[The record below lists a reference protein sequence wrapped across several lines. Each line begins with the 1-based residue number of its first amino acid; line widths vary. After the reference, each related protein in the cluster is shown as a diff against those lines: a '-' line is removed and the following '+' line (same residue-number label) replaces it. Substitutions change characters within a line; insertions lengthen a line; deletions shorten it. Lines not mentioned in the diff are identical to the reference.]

1 MRLEK
6 DSTMKKTLISAALA
20 FALGAGFASAAVLE
34 EVASDGGA
42 VMAASKTGMTVY
54 TFQKDAAGVSNCYD
68 DCAAKWPPFMAGE
81 AAKAEGDLGIIDRTD
96 GTRQWT
102 LKGMPLY
109 FWAGDQA
116 KGDATGDGV
125 GGVWDVVRP

>member
-1 MRLEK
+1 
-6 DSTMKKTLISAALA
+6 MKKTLISAALV

-34 EVASDGGA
+34 EVAIDGGA

-54 TFQKDAAGVSNCYD
+54 TFRKDEAGVSNCYD
-68 DCAAKWPPFMAGE
+68 DCAASWPPFTAGE
-81 AAKAEGDLGIIDRTD
+81 AAKAEGDLGIIDRKD

-116 KGDATGDGV
+116 KGDASGDGV

>member
-1 MRLEK
+1 MN
-6 DSTMKKTLISAALA
+6 KTLMAVAILFA
-20 FALGAGFASAAVLE
+20 FGVGAASAAVLE
-34 EVASDGGA
+34 EVETAGGK
-42 VMAASKTGMTVY
+42 VMAASKTGMTLY
-54 TFQKDAAGVSNCYD
+54 TFRKDEAGVSNCYD
-68 DCAAKWPPFMAGE
+68 DCAVKWPPFTAAAE
-81 AAKAEGDLGIIDRTD
+81 AQPEGDLGIIDRSD

-109 FWAGDQA
+109 FWASDAA

>member
-1 MRLEK
+1 M
-6 DSTMKKTLISAALA
+6 MKKTLISTALA
-20 FALGAGFASAAVLE
+20 LVFGAGFASAAVLE
-34 EVASDGGA
+34 EVATHGGA

-54 TFQKDAAGVSNCYD
+54 TFQKDAEGVSNCYD
-68 DCAAKWPPFMAGE
+68 DCAANWPPFAAAAE
-81 AAKAEGDLGIIDRTD
+81 AQPEGDLGIIDRKD

-109 FWAGDQA
+109 FWVGDAA

>member
-1 MRLEK
+1 M
-6 DSTMKKTLISAALA
+6 MKKTLISTAIALI
-20 FALGAGFASAAVLE
+20 LGTAIASAAVLE
-34 EVASDGGA
+34 EVATDSGA

-54 TFQKDAAGVSNCYD
+54 TFRNDEAGVSNCYD
-68 DCAAKWPPFMAGE
+68 DCAANWPPFTAGDQ
-81 AAKAEGDLGIIDRTD
+81 AKAEGDLGIIDRKD

-109 FWAGDQA
+109 FWAGDAA

>member
-1 MRLEK
+1 MMR
-6 DSTMKKTLISAALA
+6 KTLIRTALA
-20 FALGAGFASAAVLE
+20 MVLGTGMASAAVLE
-34 EVASDGGA
+34 EVATDNGA

-54 TFQKDAAGVSNCYD
+54 TFRNDTAGVSNCYN
-68 DCAAKWPPFMAGE
+68 DCAANWPPFAAGE
-81 AAKAEGDLGIIDRTD
+81 QAKAEGDLGIIDRKD

-102 LKGMPLY
+102 LNGMPLY
-109 FWAGDQA
+109 FWVGDAA

>member
-1 MRLEK
+1 M
-6 DSTMKKTLISAALA
+6 MKKTLITTAIALVM
-20 FALGAGFASAAVLE
+20 GAGQVSGAVLE
-34 EVASDGGA
+34 EVATDAGA

-54 TFQKDAAGVSNCYD
+54 TFRKDSAGVSVCYD
-68 DCAAKWPPFMAGE
+68 DCAANWPPFSAAAE
-81 AAKAEGDLGIIDRTD
+81 AKAEGDLGIIERTD
-96 GTRQWT
+96 GSRQWT

-109 FWAGDQA
+109 FWVGDAG